1 MKSLNFKRQENAKLR
16 YLEEKVTGKSSSRIN
31 WDRIV
36 YLSILGL
43 IVFFVLRYFFLHSFY
58 ITADGQVLFETV
70 EIGETQDIRIER
82 FQRRPG
88 WGQLAEGWAR
98 PAHRHRLRRRALR
111 TRARRRHGR
120 RRSGGL
126 GRAAVRSANTAY
138 WRRERTRGACP
149 C

>member
-43 IVFFVLRYFFLHSFY
+43 IVFFVLRYLFLHSFY

-82 FQRRPG
+82 F
-88 WGQLAEGWAR
+88 LIEEGDNMKVGDTLFTYLIQD
-98 PAHRHRLRRRALR
+98 PNELVLSHLPNL
-111 TRARRRHGR
+111 T
-120 RRSGGL
+120 
-126 GRAAVRSANTAY
+126 VFN
-138 WRRERTRGACP
+138 
-149 C
+149 